1 MSDTPQTKEMVL
13 LQNLQKTLHQ
23 AKQELKNDLTRL
35 ATKKM
40 PLMIEQPSTSKP
52 HEFPASSIEFVQ
64 VPSSNLVE
72 LEPLDLDI
80 E

>member
-1 MSDTPQTKEMVL
+1 MSNGDEIRL
-13 LQNLQKTLHQ
+13 LLSLQNTLRQ

-35 ATKKM
+35 AVKKM
-40 PLMIEQPSTSKP
+40 PLMIEQPSTSQVAVP
-52 HEFPASSIEFVQ
+52 QSQSSVEEIH
-64 VPSSNLVE
+64 SRGDNLVE